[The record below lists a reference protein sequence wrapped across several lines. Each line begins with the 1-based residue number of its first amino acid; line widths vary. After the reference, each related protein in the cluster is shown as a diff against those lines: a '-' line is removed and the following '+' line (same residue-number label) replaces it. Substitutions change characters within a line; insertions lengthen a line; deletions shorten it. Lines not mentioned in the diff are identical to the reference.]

1 MGWRRR
7 GTGRL
12 KEHRQ
17 PSRDNMG
24 QELDTEFQTGDCLE
38 VEFEATDLM
47 EHDGTTLNSY
57 ACLRPHSRKDD
68 EAPDDDGG
76 ALPRILNSN

>member
-1 MGWRRR
+1 MGMRQPLKTPCIVTLSPSASGHGSCRMGWRRR
-7 GTGRL
+7 GAGRL

-38 VEFEATDLM
+38 VEFEATDS
-47 EHDGTTLNSY
+47 DGT
-57 ACLRPHSRKDD
+57 
-68 EAPDDDGG
+68 
-76 ALPRILNSN
+76 